1 MAITEPPHPSA
12 EGLTITALLRR
23 NALEY
28 AERPALTTGLGPDAG
43 TLSWSQLRAEVAAL
57 ARGLAAVGL
66 ERGDRVLVAM
76 SMRAEHWITELA
88 AVHLGALPCSTY
100 DTLSTGQIRAVA
112 RHSAATVLVLEG
124 GEQMRRWRPVLDDLP
139 ALRAV
144 VVLDREAAA
153 PAGDPRFVSYAA
165 VRGAVPPQDAAFEA
179 LTDAVTPDRPL
190 TLSYTSGT
198 TGEPKGVVLSHR
210 NVIHESLMHELLVP
224 VPDHPRSIAYLPLA
238 HVAERVLGIYLPICN
253 AGHVTICAVPEELP
267 AALLA
272 VRPHG
277 FFGVPRVWEKLSDA
291 LRARLDALPEEPG
304 AALEQARKAALELY
318 RLRSEGKDLP
328 PELTEGLKRLDAQ
341 VMLPLRA
348 AIGLDQCRRAFS
360 GAAPVPAAV
369 LEFLASMGLPVY
381 EVWGLSET
389 TGAATVGAPGAF
401 ALGSVGRP
409 GPGVEVKEADD
420 GELLVRGPV
429 VCAGYLRA
437 DGTVEPAADAEGW
450 LATGDVGTVDSRG
463 LVTVTDRKKELIITD
478 GGKNVAPTRIESLL
492 RTHPLVAHAVA
503 VGDRRRHIA
512 ALLVL
517 DETAAPPWARA
528 HGIAEASDLAA
539 LARHPVVLDALDRAV
554 TEANGELSRAEQV
567 KKYRVLAGPWT
578 TESGEL
584 TPKLSL
590 RRRAI
595 DELHAAT
602 IESMYT

>member
-1 MAITEPPHPSA
+1 MAITEPPHTSA

-144 VVLDREAAA
+144 VVLDRETAA

-328 PELTEGLKRLDAQ
+328 PELTEGLERLDAQ

>member
-1 MAITEPPHPSA
+1 MAITEPPHTSA

-224 VPDHPRSIAYLPLA
+224 VPDHPRSIAHLPLA

-253 AGHVTICAVPEELP
+253 AGHVTICPVPEELP

-272 VRPHG
+272 VRPHV
-277 FFGVPRVWEKLSDA
+277 FFGVPRVWEKLADA

-328 PELTEGLKRLDAQ
+328 PELTEGLERLDAQ

-389 TGAATVGAPGAF
+389 TGAATIGAPGAF

-554 TEANGELSRAEQV
+554 TEANGALSRAEQV

-584 TPKLSL
+584 TPKLTL

>member
-1 MAITEPPHPSA
+1 MAITEPPHTSA

-43 TLSWSQLRAEVAAL
+43 TLSWSQLRAEVA

-224 VPDHPRSIAYLPLA
+224 VPDHPRSIAHLPLA

-253 AGHVTICAVPEELP
+253 AGHVTICPVPEELP

-277 FFGVPRVWEKLSDA
+277 FFGVPRVWEKLADA

-328 PELTEGLKRLDAQ
+328 PELTEGLERLDAQ

-389 TGAATVGAPGAF
+389 TGAATIGAPGAF

-554 TEANGELSRAEQV
+554 TEANGALSRAEHV

>member
-1 MAITEPPHPSA
+1 MAITEPPHTSA

-328 PELTEGLKRLDAQ
+328 PELTEGLERLDAQ

-401 ALGSVGRP
+401 SLGSVGRP

-429 VCAGYLRA
+429 VYAGYLRA

-590 RRRAI
+590 HRRAI

>member
-1 MAITEPPHPSA
+1 MAITEPPHTSA

-224 VPDHPRSIAYLPLA
+224 VPDHPHSIAHLPLA

-253 AGHVTICAVPEELP
+253 AGHVTICPVPEELP

-272 VRPHG
+272 VRPHV
-277 FFGVPRVWEKLSDA
+277 FFGVPRVWEKLADA

-328 PELTEGLKRLDAQ
+328 PELTEGLERLDAQ

-389 TGAATVGAPGAF
+389 TGAATIGAPGAF

-554 TEANGELSRAEQV
+554 TEANGALSRAEQV

>member
-1 MAITEPPHPSA
+1 MAITEPPHTSA

-224 VPDHPRSIAYLPLA
+224 VPDHPRSIAHLPLA

-253 AGHVTICAVPEELP
+253 AGHVTICPVPEELP

-277 FFGVPRVWEKLSDA
+277 FFGVPRVWEKLADA

-328 PELTEGLKRLDAQ
+328 PELTEGLERLDAQ

-389 TGAATVGAPGAF
+389 TGAATIGAPGAF

-554 TEANGELSRAEQV
+554 TEANGALSRAEQV

>member
-1 MAITEPPHPSA
+1 MAITEPPHTSA

-224 VPDHPRSIAYLPLA
+224 VPDHPRSIAHLPLA

-253 AGHVTICAVPEELP
+253 AGHVTICPVPEELP

-277 FFGVPRVWEKLSDA
+277 FFGVPRVWEKLADA

-328 PELTEGLKRLDAQ
+328 PELTEGLERLDAQ

-389 TGAATVGAPGAF
+389 TGAATIGAPGAF

-554 TEANGELSRAEQV
+554 TEANGALSRAEQV

-584 TPKLSL
+584 TPNLSL

>member
-1 MAITEPPHPSA
+1 MAITEPPHTSA

-224 VPDHPRSIAYLPLA
+224 VPDHPRSIAHLPLA

-253 AGHVTICAVPEELP
+253 AGHVTICPVPEELP

-277 FFGVPRVWEKLSDA
+277 FFGVPRVWEKLADA

-328 PELTEGLKRLDAQ
+328 PELTEGLERLDAQ

-389 TGAATVGAPGAF
+389 TGAATIGAPGAF

-429 VCAGYLRA
+429 VW
-437 DGTVEPAADAEGW
+437 PATCGPTAR
-450 LATGDVGTVDSRG
+450 SSPR
-463 LVTVTDRKKELIITD
+463 
-478 GGKNVAPTRIESLL
+478 PTR
-492 RTHPLVAHAVA
+492 R
-503 VGDRRRHIA
+503 GGW
-512 ALLVL
+512 
-517 DETAAPPWARA
+517 PPATS
-528 HGIAEASDLAA
+528 E
-539 LARHPVVLDALDRAV
+539 
-554 TEANGELSRAEQV
+554 
-567 KKYRVLAGPWT
+567 PWT
-578 TESGEL
+578 RGDWS
-584 TPKLSL
+584 P
-590 RRRAI
+590 
-595 DELHAAT
+595 
-602 IESMYT
+602 